1 MQSRALVLSTKPGA
15 RLRYSTLPASPEHG
29 PFSTT
34 LLVFLNGL
42 LLPRSSWIA
51 AIDSLVATR
60 SPQQRPVPHLLTYD
74 RYGQGDSDPDPT
86 DDPRSPYGHDAREVV
101 ADLHRFLREACD
113 THLPASL
120 DDTAVVFV
128 ANSIGCPL
136 ARLYAA
142 EHPGR
147 VSAYVFL
154 DSMMADT
161 DFVSL
166 FPDPDAPATL
176 PAGITVDELRKAREG
191 YRRMFHPTVPNP
203 EHFDRRN
210 LPTLLPE
217 ADEPQ
222 LPAGPKSE
230 DPYLIIVGHDP
241 DEFAEQGETLL
252 TQKIIMK
259 HEPDSFC
266 RSVANLPSQGS
277 LHVPKALTNAYINPA
292 WQAYNNGLAQLAK
305 EDCRVKGPVIAK
317 KCGHFIQRD
326 DPEFVARQLGELLDR
341 LG

>member
-1 MQSRALVLSTKPGA
+1 MMQSRALALSTKPGA

-34 LLVFLNGL
+34 VLVFLNGL

-51 AIDSLVATR
+51 AIETLVATR
-60 SPQQRPVPHLLTYD
+60 SRQQRPVPHLLTYD
-74 RYGQGDSDPDPT
+74 RYGQGDSDPDPA
-86 DDPRSPYGHDAREVV
+86 DDPRSLYGHDASAVV
-101 ADLHRFLREACD
+101 TDLHRFLVEACHAALAA
-113 THLPASL
+113 TL
-120 DDTAVVFV
+120 DDMSVVFV

-147 VSAYVFL
+147 VAAYLFL
-154 DSMMADT
+154 DSMMANT

-166 FPDPDAPATL
+166 FPDPDVPASL
-176 PAGITVDELRKAREG
+176 PAGITVDDLRKAREG

-210 LPTLLPE
+210 LPALLPE
-217 ADEPQ
+217 AGRPQ

-241 DEFAEQGETLL
+241 DEFAEQGET
-252 TQKIIMK
+252 
-259 HEPDSFC
+259 
-266 RSVANLPSQGS
+266 GS
-277 LHVPKALTNAYINPA
+277 LHVPKALTNAYINPP
-292 WQAYNNGLAQLAK
+292 WQAYNNELVQLAP
-305 EDCRVKGPVIAK
+305 DDGRVKRPVIAD

-326 DPEFVARQLGELLDR
+326 GPEFVAEQLGELLDR

>member
-1 MQSRALVLSTKPGA
+1 MTQHATQDPAHLAEYVLDSDSAGGRFLQILGLGAAGRNVGQAYCACVSSTLGLSLPGSGRRPKVPKLLVMMQSRALVLSTKPGA

-86 DDPRSPYGHDAREVV
+86 DDPRSPYGHDARDVV
-101 ADLHRFLREACD
+101 ADLHRFLLEACD
-113 THLPASL
+113 AHLPASL
-120 DDTAVVFV
+120 DDMTVVFV

-154 DSMMADT
+154 DSMMANT

-210 LPTLLPE
+210 LPILLPE
-217 ADEPQ
+217 ADGPQ
-222 LPAGPKSE
+222 LPADPKNE
-230 DPYLIIVGHDP
+230 NPYLIIVGHDP
-241 DEFAEQGETLL
+241 DEFAEQGETFNSPEK
-252 TQKIIMK
+252 T
-259 HEPDSFC
+259 
-266 RSVANLPSQGS
+266 VA
-277 LHVPKALTNAYINPA
+277 
-292 WQAYNNGLAQLAK
+292 
-305 EDCRVKGPVIAK
+305 
-317 KCGHFIQRD
+317 
-326 DPEFVARQLGELLDR
+326 
-341 LG
+341 